1 VPTHG
6 RVDRRVAT
14 TEPALLLSL
23 RGERLPL
30 LREGLALLRIG
41 LALLEGLLVVRRL
54 RRLTVLLLSRLTRL
68 DRLTWLAAVPLAR
81 LRLAR
86 LRLARLR
93 LARLLRGLLCW
104 LLGRL
109 GVLGE
114 LLRGRPVTARLTWV
128 GVLRRLGRG
137 CGHGRFL

>member
-1 VPTHG
+1 MPAHG

-14 TEPALLLSL
+14 TEPALLLTL
-23 RGERLPL
+23 WGERLPL
-30 LREGLALLRIG
+30 LRERLPLLGEGLSLLRVG
-41 LALLEGLLVVRRL
+41 LALLEGLLLVRRL
-54 RRLTVLLLSRLTRL
+54 RGLTVLLLSGVTRL
-68 DRLTWLAAVPLAR
+68 AWLAAVPLA
-81 LRLAR
+81 L
-86 LRLARLR
+86 LR
-93 LARLLRGLLCW
+93 LARLLRRLLV
-104 LLGRL
+104 RL